1 MDRLILSG
9 PMTQIAAILRRALWR
24 KGVWNP
30 WLWYHFQD
38 LEIPGPGFKENKI
51 IHITYVLKAKL
62 KKLFIN
68 RYLLES
74 LSGVLT
80 GSIYHD
86 GGMAKK
92 FVGELG
98 KFEINENATNT
109 YVSQNKF

>member
-1 MDRLILSG
+1 MDRTCVVGHRNL
-9 PMTQIAAILRRALWR
+9 P
-24 KGVWNP
+24 
-30 WLWYHFQD
+30 Y
-38 LEIPGPGFKENKI
+38 
-51 IHITYVLKAKL
+51 KANL

-86 GGMAKK
+86 SGMAKK

>member
-1 MDRLILSG
+1 MDLVWINQANNNICLIWIFQIIEGILSN
-9 PMTQIAAILRRALWR
+9 LWE
-24 KGVWNP
+24 
-30 WLWYHFQD
+30 F
-38 LEIPGPGFKENKI
+38 
-51 IHITYVLKAKL
+51 AL

>member
-1 MDRLILSG
+1 M
-9 PMTQIAAILRRALWR
+9 
-24 KGVWNP
+24 
-30 WLWYHFQD
+30 
-38 LEIPGPGFKENKI
+38 
-51 IHITYVLKAKL
+51 
-62 KKLFIN
+62 
-68 RYLLES
+68 
-74 LSGVLT
+74 VLT